1 MFDMKEIQKET
12 MDWNREDNARSRR
25 VYAKV
30 TMNMLDPETEA
41 AVETAFN
48 EFFDK
53 VKSLVPETVPAQSGD
68 RVMC

>member
-25 VYAKV
+25 VHAKV

-41 AVETAFN
+41 AVEAAFN

-53 VKSLVPETVPAQSGD
+53 VKSLVPDTVPAQGGD